1 MTSDD
6 KNRLD
11 RILAAAA
18 SIAGSDRDRF
28 DLPRLRA
35 DAATAAELLID
46 LYGERALDRALLLES
61 RPSATFFA
69 RMVRLEVEKR
79 SQK

>member
-6 KNRLD
+6 KNMLD
-11 RILAAAA
+11 RTLAAAA

-69 RMVRLEVEKR
+69 RMVRLEVER
-79 SQK
+79 RCQK